1 MRITPAGYVLI
12 GTTSSTGAGASRLQ
26 ITGTAAQLLVS
37 NTTSTGHIALY
48 STGVDAYITKNTTS
62 GIMYFGLAPQDG
74 STFTQQMK
82 IASDGITT
90 INNKLILGTSTF
102 VGEIQYGTS
111 GYGTHDYNAGNGK
124 FTWLSTAGAVAGTIY
139 YSFNADGAGA
149 RFTIANNGAAT
160 LVGALTQNTSDKRL
174 KDNVKNIDNALNKVM
189 ALNGVT
195 FDWND
200 IAEEYGWS
208 PRIKNNDIGVLAQE
222 VQAVLPQAIDFAPFD
237 RDDNQQSKSGENY
250 LTVQYEKIV
259 PLLIES
265 IKELNTKL
273 DAATAEIEA
282 LKAK

>member
-1 MRITPAGYVLI
+1 MRITNG
-12 GTTSSTGAGASRLQ
+12 
-26 ITGTAAQLLVS
+26 
-37 NTTSTGHIALY
+37 
-48 STGVDAYITKNTTS
+48 
-62 GIMYFGLAPQDG
+62 
-74 STFTQQMK
+74 
-82 IASDGITT
+82 GITT
-90 INNKLILGTSTF
+90 LYNTLILGTNAFNGT
-102 VGEIQYGTS
+102 IQWGTTGYGTS
-111 GYGTHDYNAGNGK
+111 AYTAGDGK
-124 FTWLSTAGAVAGTIY
+124 FTWTSSAGGVAGTIY
-139 YSFNADGAGA
+139 YSFNADSFGA
-149 RFTIANNGAAT
+149 RMTIANNGAAT

-200 IAEEYGWS
+200 IAVEYGWS